1 MEPRITMTALPC
13 FARRVSV
20 VAFPVALLAVSAC
33 GGNPYDVASRSC
45 DPAQHQALVGRNV
58 GEILLPPTLRVREV
72 MTPGVM
78 PRDYNPARLTMYVDP
93 KGWVTGI
100 ACG

>member
-1 MEPRITMTALPC
+1 MSALPLRSPRIAVLAAP
-13 FARRVSV
+13 AV
-20 VAFPVALLAVSAC
+20 LLVMSAC
-33 GGNPYDVASRSC
+33 GASPYDVPSRTC

-58 GEILLPPTLRVREV
+58 GEILLPPSLRKREV
-72 MTPGVM
+72 TTQGVM
-78 PRDYNPARLTMYVDP
+78 TRDFNPARLTMYVDP

>member
-1 MEPRITMTALPC
+1 MTALPRYTPRPTLL
-13 FARRVSV
+13 ALP
-20 VAFPVALLAVSAC
+20 AILLAVSAC
-33 GGNPYDVASRSC
+33 GGNPYDVASRTC

-58 GEILLPPTLRVREV
+58 GEILLPPSLPKREV

-78 PRDYNPARLTMYVDP
+78 TRDFNPARLTMYVDP

-100 ACG
+100 SCG